1 MNNKSKVK
9 NFKVVILGKSAVGK
23 SSVLIRFTDDRFSKD
38 YITTIGVDFKFRSFK
53 LTNQNYKLQIWDTAG
68 QERYQVP
75 APFVICVLA
84 SGIYFLCVW
93 SFGIKFMGVLCTLLG
108 FGDWRF

>member
-1 MNNKSKVK
+1 MNSKSKIK

-53 LTNQNYKLQIWDTAG
+53 LNNQNFKLQIWDTAG
-68 QERYQVP
+68 QERFRTITCNYYQ
-75 APFVICVLA
+75 
-84 SGIYFLCVW
+84 
-93 SFGIKFMGVLCTLLG
+93 
-108 FGDWRF
+108 

>member
-1 MNNKSKVK
+1 MMSNKSKVK

-53 LTNQNYKLQIWDTAG
+53 LKNQNYKLQIWDTAG
-68 QERYQVP
+68 QERYQV
-75 APFVICVLA
+75 
-84 SGIYFLCVW
+84 
-93 SFGIKFMGVLCTLLG
+93 TLLYYL
-108 FGDWRF
+108 FLLLL